1 MNRNIYSRIKDTV
14 FKDYS
19 ETLWV
24 YLKASNTKGENFD
37 PYRETGYTKTQ
48 QSPLPVKA
56 TVRQITPESRVMKVL
71 GQIALGAIEIVVKK
85 EDKNLIKMAEKIE
98 YKNKEYCT
106 FNKSLG
112 NRVQITEIP
121 FGFYRIVL
129 FVAGK

>member
-1 MNRNIYSRIKDTV
+1 MNKNIHSRIKDTI
-14 FKDYS
+14 FSDFT
-19 ETLWV
+19 ETLWI
-24 YLKASNTKGENFD
+24 YLKASNVKSENYD

-71 GQIALGAIEIVVKK
+71 GQVALGAIEIVITNQ
-85 EDKNLIKMAEKIE
+85 DLNLIKMAEKVE
-98 YKNKEYCT
+98 YKNKEYAT

-112 NRVQITEIP
+112 NRIQMTEIP
-121 FGFYRIVL
+121 FGYYRVVL